1 VNDAWSVLFPPRRFP
16 RAGRYFFVLGNL
28 MDNFQKD
35 NKYSINILVAAI
47 MEFVSVVS
55 NLPGRTE

>member
-1 VNDAWSVLFPPRRFP
+1 
-16 RAGRYFFVLGNL
+16 